1 MLLKNRKCIG
11 ELIPQ
16 RIRKQPRLNF
26 APQNGKSGAHTHVD
40 KTEPASTSAAEIDA
54 DVVDIDDIE
63 DEGEPRKP
71 RNFKV
76 QVLNADHVFIR
87 IRVRDP
93 TADDEFIRDFN
104 RQFLT
109 L

>member
-26 APQNGKSGAHTHVD
+26 APQNGKSGVLTHVD
-40 KTEPASTSAAEIDA
+40 KTEPASTSAAEIYA